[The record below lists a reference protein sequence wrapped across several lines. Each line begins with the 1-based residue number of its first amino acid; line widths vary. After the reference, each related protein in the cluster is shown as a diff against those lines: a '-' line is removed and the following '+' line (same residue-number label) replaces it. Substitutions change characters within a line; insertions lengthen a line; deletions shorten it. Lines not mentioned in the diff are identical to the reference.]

1 MHITDQLINGVAD
14 LSPAWR
20 DAFREVLMG
29 DSISAAIVFAF
40 GA

>member
-1 MHITDQLINGVAD
+1 MYITDQLINGVAD

-20 DAFREVLMG
+20 DAFRQLFIDE
-29 DSISAAIVFAF
+29 SISAALVFAF

>member
-14 LSPAWR
+14 LSPAWQ
-20 DAFREVLMG
+20 AVFRQLFIDE
-29 DSISAAIVFAF
+29 SISAALVFAF